1 MVFYRLGEGW
11 DRRGRKIFGLVTIT
25 QSPYKVLKYSDDPLQ
40 LRSIVNFF
48 FFIVPPI
55 KSVDQY
61 QYLGNCPPTPP
72 LTCYQLTVVESG
84 EGSVGSCSDTDIDPN
99 LLRTTDPL
107 SLSTD
112 NHVIMP

>member
-1 MVFYRLGEGW
+1 MILSSYGQF
-11 DRRGRKIFGLVTIT
+11 
-25 QSPYKVLKYSDDPLQ
+25 
-40 LRSIVNFF
+40 SIFF